1 MCNSHAL
8 WQNVVNFAMDNTTL
22 KDRIIIIVYT
32 TSTNS
37 DYTIV
42 CVTTKATHIVQRGR
56 ELVLSMHTLYA
67 SIYNRICIC
76 NDRNLTYTP
85 THSLTTIT
93 VHYDAG
99 VIIVP
104 VT

>member
-8 WQNVVNFAMDNTTL
+8 WQNVVNFAIDNTTL

-32 TSTNS
+32 TNS

-42 CVTTKATHIVQRGR
+42 CITTKATHIVQRGR
-56 ELVLSMHTLYA
+56 GQVLSMHTLYTHR
-67 SIYNRICIC
+67 SIIIYVMTI
-76 NDRNLTYTP
+76 TYTP

-93 VHYDAG
+93 LHYNEG